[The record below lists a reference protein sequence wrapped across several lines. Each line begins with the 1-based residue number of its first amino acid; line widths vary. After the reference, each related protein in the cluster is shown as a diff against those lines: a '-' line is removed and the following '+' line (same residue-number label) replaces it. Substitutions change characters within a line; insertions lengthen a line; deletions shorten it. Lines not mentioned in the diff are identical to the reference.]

1 MVRRAV
7 LRVTVA
13 LTLLLGTVYVGWRW
27 MFSVSW
33 GRWWI
38 AVPLVIAT
46 VVLVVACVIGVVRLW
61 LHAETSTVGTAV
73 NVARV
78 GYDLLVMGIICRA
91 ALFRVPE
98 PTTEATS

>member
-1 MVRRAV
+1 MVRKAV

-13 LTLLLGTVYVGWRW
+13 LTLLLGV
-27 MFSVSW
+27 
-33 GRWWI
+33 
-38 AVPLVIAT
+38 A
-46 VVLVVACVIGVVRLW
+46 ACVTGVAHLW
-61 LHAETSTVGTAV
+61 LHAKTSTVGTAV